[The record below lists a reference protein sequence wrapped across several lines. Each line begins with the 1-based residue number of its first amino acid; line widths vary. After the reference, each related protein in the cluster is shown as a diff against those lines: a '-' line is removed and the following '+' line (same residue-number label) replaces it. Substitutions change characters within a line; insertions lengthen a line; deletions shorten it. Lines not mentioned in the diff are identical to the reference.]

1 MTVKKT
7 NPKLPKS
14 ISILGVTFK
23 VEEDPSMPDEE
34 YGETDI
40 EKRLIRMNPKH
51 RDSYLESWWHECF
64 HAAMGVSGH
73 AFLLDEK
80 HEEAIVR
87 MLEHA
92 FSPYLKLPES

>member
-14 ISILGVTFK
+14 INILGVEFK
-23 VEEDPSMPDEE
+23 VEEDSSMPDEE

-51 RDSYLESWWHECF
+51 RETYLDSFFHEMF
-64 HAAMGVSGH
+64 HAAMGVSGQ

-80 HEEAIVR
+80 HEEALVR

-92 FSPYLKLPES
+92 FSPYLRLPES